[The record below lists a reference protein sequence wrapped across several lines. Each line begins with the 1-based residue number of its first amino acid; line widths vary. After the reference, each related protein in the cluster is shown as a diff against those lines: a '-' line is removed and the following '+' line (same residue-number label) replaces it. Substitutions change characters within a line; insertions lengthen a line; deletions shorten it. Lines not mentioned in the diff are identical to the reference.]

1 MHKALKEPLDD
12 FRDLPWEKLI
22 EKYDKYS
29 LRSYLTGPGNLSA
42 DTLDYISVFYNTES
56 FVDNSLMENMIDMCV
71 FEDSNEFYYVL
82 HGMDLLPRAMA
93 ENLNNVEIQY
103 NSKVTEIDQNSW
115 KIRVKVEERIPM
127 LTGTPD
133 KLFWS

>member
-1 MHKALKEPLDD
+1 
-12 FRDLPWEKLI
+12 
-22 EKYDKYS
+22 
-29 LRSYLTGPGNLSA
+29 
-42 DTLDYISVFYNTES
+42 
-56 FVDNSLMENMIDMCV
+56 MCV

-115 KIRVKVEERIPM
+115 KIRVKTDCKV
-127 LTGTPD
+127 
-133 KLFWS
+133 